1 MQEQFGRT
9 ALLIGEDAMLRLEQ
23 AHVIVFGVGGVGGFV
38 VEALAR
44 AGVGSIDIVDNDE
57 VNVTNINRQIIALHS
72 TIGRAK
78 VDVMKERVEAINPSC
93 KVTAHQCFYL
103 PETADLFDFTKYTY
117 VVDAVDTVTAKLQII
132 TAAKEANV
140 PVISCMGTGNK
151 LDPSKFQVADV
162 SKTSVCPLAKV
173 MRKECK
179 ERGLK
184 DVKVLYSTELPRKAE
199 PKLLQAALDKER
211 EQGSAGQKRSIPAS
225 ISFVPSV
232 AGLMI
237 AGEVVREIAHV

>member
-179 ERGLK
+179 ERELK